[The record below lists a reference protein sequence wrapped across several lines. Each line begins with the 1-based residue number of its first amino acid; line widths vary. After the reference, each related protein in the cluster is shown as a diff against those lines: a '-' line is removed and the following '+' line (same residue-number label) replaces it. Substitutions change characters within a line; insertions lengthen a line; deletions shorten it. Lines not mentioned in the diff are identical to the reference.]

1 MKFSLRYAVNAFKLI
16 TDIRQ
21 SNSISVF
28 QSITSRSFWLNLLI
42 AIALG
47 LAIFFIFF
55 LLLDK
60 ITQHGDYIKVPE
72 IKGKNIEE
80 AKKLLESQGF
90 QVQVQDSVYFD
101 SLPKLSVVK
110 QSPAPNEMVKVNRT
124 VYLTVNRAEAPL
136 IAIPNF
142 VGQTY
147 RSVLLQLNTLG
158 LKFGDTTSRPD
169 FAVGSVLEQLYKG
182 NTIVPGTRIPMGSR
196 ISFVLGGGIKQHE
209 MLVPD
214 LLGMTFAE
222 AKVFLESN
230 ELLLGAVIVDGPV
243 GDSSAAFV
251 IRQSPARRDEE
262 GRPIRIRGGQLMDL
276 YISMDKSKMDTT
288 QRPKAVMQKTENEY

>member
-1 MKFSLRYAVNAFKLI
+1 MQIIVLNII

-21 SNSISVF
+21 PNSISVF
-28 QSITSRSFWLNLLI
+28 PFITNRSFWFNLVI
-42 AIALG
+42 AIALA
-47 LAIFFIFF
+47 LTIFFVFF

-110 QSPAPNEMVKVNRT
+110 QSPLPNEMVKVNRT

-136 IAIPNF
+136 VIIPNF

-147 RSVLLQLNTLG
+147 RSVQLQLNTLG
-158 LKFGDTTSRPD
+158 LKMGDTTTRPD

-182 NTIVPGTRIPMGSR
+182 NMIVPGTRIPMGSR
-196 ISFVLGGGIKQHE
+196 VSFVLGGGVKQHE
-209 MLVPD
+209 MMVPD
-214 LLGMTFAE
+214 LLGMPFGE
-222 AKVFLESN
+222 AKIFLENS
-230 ELLLGAVIVDGPV
+230 ELLLGAVVVEGPV
-243 GDSSAAFV
+243 GDSSNAFV
-251 IRQSPARRDEE
+251 IRQSPTSRDEQ

-276 YISMDKSKMDTT
+276 WISMDKSKMDTI
-288 QRPKAVMQKTENEY
+288 QKPKAVMQKTENEY